1 MERSNKQNSML
12 KAMFLSV
19 AIHVLCLAGVMYFV
33 TPAAHCPETVQ
44 VLSATLDPPGGG
56 GDIRS
61 TKAAAKM
68 PDDPAQNTQ
77 RPSRQPRRLQLPVA
91 LEKAPVE
98 QETHDPQNVNKAFVD
113 QIASL
118 NAGNHEP
125 GKDAAIP
132 LLSHAGGDGVGKG
145 IGTGMGGG
153 EGSGVG
159 NHTGPGQGNESLN
172 RYLRENFAYI
182 RAMILKH
189 ITYPPVAR
197 KNGWQG
203 KVLVL
208 FIIMEDG
215 YVRGLK
221 IVESSG
227 YGVLDGNVMETIR
240 DVQPFPKPPVRAEI
254 VIPINYVL
262 KS

>member
-19 AIHVLCLAGVMYFV
+19 AIHFLCLAGAMYFV
-33 TPAAHCPETVQ
+33 TPASHSPETVQ
-44 VLSATLDPPGGG
+44 VLLATLDPPGGG

-61 TKAAAKM
+61 TKVSTRAL
-68 PDDPAQNTQ
+68 DYPAQNKQ
-77 RPSRQPRRLQLPVA
+77 SPSRQPSRLKLPAA

-98 QETHDPQNVNKAFVD
+98 QETHDPQKVNKASVEE
-113 QIASL
+113 IASL

-132 LLSHAGGDGVGKG
+132 ILSHAGKEGVGKG
-145 IGTGMGGG
+145 IGAGMGGG
-153 EGSGVG
+153 EGSGAG

-182 RAMILKH
+182 RAIILKN
-189 ITYPPVAR
+189 ITYPPVAK

-215 YVRGLK
+215 HVKGLK

-227 YGVLDGNVMETIR
+227 YGALDRNVMETIR
-240 DVQPFPKPPVRAEI
+240 DIQPFPKPPVRAEI
-254 VIPINYVL
+254 IIPINYVL